1 MVKQCCSFVLLVATL
16 LGCGG
21 VEYPSISM
29 EVAKEVKSGTP
40 LEEIKKLLGDP
51 HPPTS
56 SQANYLADTVS
67 KMPEPMRTN
76 ATKDKSLA
84 WGNDS
89 DFLVAKVND
98 QDVVWVTAW
107 RSGSH

>member
-1 MVKQCCSFVLLVATL
+1 MLVATL

-21 VEYPSISM
+21 VKHPSISM
-29 EVAKEVKSGTP
+29 EVAKAVKSGTP
-40 LEEIKKLLGDP
+40 LAEIKKLLGDP
-51 HPPTS
+51 HAPTS

-67 KMPEPMRTN
+67 KMPEPIRTN

-84 WGNDS
+84 WGDDNG
-89 DFLVAKVND
+89 FLVAKVND

-107 RSGSH
+107 RSGSN